1 MSSPSSDE
9 ETEAQRVELLRHTA
23 GLTLKVESRRP
34 GSQAGRL
41 PAHCV
46 GSQREEGIVA
56 GPQGGS
62 KFILR
67 YIILFSTKG
76 EKEMKV
82 SLSVRRLE
90 PRFSHLKL
98 SQVQDKK

>member
-67 YIILFSTKG
+67 YIILFPVLYGGREGNEG
-76 EKEMKV
+76 EP
-82 SLSVRRLE
+82 LSA
-90 PRFSHLKL
+90 KTGA
-98 SQVQDKK
+98 KI